1 MFCKKCG
8 SFIED
13 DARFCPKCG
22 ADQKEGQE
30 SDISLPTIS
39 AQPKY
44 EGRVD
49 VKKFSFIAVLLLG
62 ILTCGIYHLY
72 FLYRTTED
80 YNQLADKYKEQRITS
95 FFVAFL
101 LSFVTCGI
109 YMIYWIYKYM
119 ELAINIATKK
129 GARLTVSS
137 PAIFLI
143 IYLFI
148 PIFPIYLMTEVNN
161 ACAEG
166 EGA

>member
-80 YNQLADKYKEQRITS
+80 YNQLTALQQRSGQLEYEASFIEVEVKKKAESLGLDFQKLQTEDDYLLDLQKEQDISKQAVSATS
-95 FFVAFL
+95 QQVQN
-101 LSFVTCGI
+101 
-109 YMIYWIYKYM
+109 
-119 ELAINIATKK
+119 NIAKSDD
-129 GARLTVSS
+129 LEYNV
-137 PAIFLI
+137 
-143 IYLFI
+143 Y
-148 PIFPIYLMTEVNN
+148 
-161 ACAEG
+161 
-166 EGA
+166 